1 MSAETATQDF
11 RTHRRWDPWYHFFA
25 SPVLVVAFFVH
36 LWRAIKTPSAWT
48 IWETIVAAALVVL
61 LLKVRTYALRDQ
73 DRIIRLEERL
83 RLSALLSEPLKSRSA
98 ALTVGQLTGLR
109 FASDAE
115 VAALVQAALDENLS
129 GEAIKK
135 RITVWRPD
143 FFRV

>member
-1 MSAETATQDF
+1 MAEARSQDL

-25 SPVLVVAFFVH
+25 APVLAVAFVVQ
-36 LWRAIKTPSAWT
+36 LWHAIKAPSGWT
-48 IWETIVAAALVVL
+48 IWETFVAAAVVVL
-61 LLKVRTYALRDQ
+61 ALRVRTYALRDQ

-83 RLSALLSEPLKSRSA
+83 RLASLLPEPLKSRIGD
-98 ALTVGQLTGLR
+98 LTVSQLTGLR

-115 VAALVQAALDENLS
+115 VPALVTAALDENLS

-143 FFRV
+143 FLRV

>member
-1 MSAETATQDF
+1 MAETRSQDL

-25 SPVLVVAFFVH
+25 SPVLAVAFVVQ
-36 LWRAIKTPSAWT
+36 LWHAIKAPSGWS
-48 IWETIVAAALVVL
+48 IWETFVAAAVVVL
-61 LLKVRTYALRDQ
+61 ALRVRTYALKDQ

-83 RLSALLSEPLKSRSA
+83 RLAALLPEPLRSRIGELDVS
-98 ALTVGQLTGLR
+98 QLTGLR

-115 VAALVQAALDENLS
+115 VPALVAAALDENLT

-143 FFRV
+143 FHRV